1 MEYTKDELMV
11 LYQISAEIYD
21 PQEIAD
27 ILPDMNLEEV
37 KAAMHGLREKDLIRT
52 ERKKLHV
59 THKGEDALKAHRKT
73 ALGL

>member
-11 LYQISAEIYD
+11 LYQVSAEIYD

-27 ILPDMNLEEV
+27 ILPGLGLEEV
-37 KAAMHGLREKDLIRT
+37 KAAMHGLREKGLIRT
-52 ERKKLHV
+52 ERKKVHV
-59 THKGEDALKAHRKT
+59 THKGEDALKANRKT